1 MPPDDRRSRRDLK
14 IAIEP
19 PPELID
25 ADATLRDGLV
35 SISAARGLRVGG
47 EALGGALGRDELLL
61 GARLGAGT
69 SSVVYLAT
77 RAEAAAAP
85 ALGGDGAAAH
95 GGGFGFGAERVA
107 VKLFNVL
114 DEAKRAQLL
123 NEVRALFALS
133 RGADGRAAEA
143 AELLVGLRG
152 AYRER
157 GSGRVGVVLE

>member
-1 MPPDDRRSRRDLK
+1 MDDRRSRRDLK

-85 ALGGDGAAAH
+85 ALGGGDGGLAR

-114 DEAKRAQLL
+114 DEQLGRL
-123 NEVRALFALS
+123 
-133 RGADGRAAEA
+133 GRAAVRAA
-143 AELLVGLRG
+143 AEREERAHLVEQLRALRLVEHVEVLDRDALLSLIHI
-152 AYRER
+152 
-157 GSGRVGVVLE
+157 